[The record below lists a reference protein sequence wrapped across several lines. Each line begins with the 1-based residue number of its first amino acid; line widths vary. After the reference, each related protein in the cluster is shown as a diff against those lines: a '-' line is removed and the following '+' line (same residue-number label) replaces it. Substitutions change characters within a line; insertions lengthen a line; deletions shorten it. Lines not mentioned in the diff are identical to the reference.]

1 MTSLF
6 DHSTSQARIVNH
18 KAEVSP
24 TLLNRDGET
33 ADQSCGFFEGPAVLM
48 FEESGESLNTFVV
61 AVKKPLCHRL
71 ECQPMKAFVDEPWE
85 PSC

>member
-6 DHSTSQARIVNH
+6 DHSTSQPRIVNH

-48 FEESGESLNTFVV
+48 FEESGEPLNTFVV
-61 AVKKPLCHRL
+61 AVKSRYVIDLSVSR
-71 ECQPMKAFVDEPWE
+71 
-85 PSC
+85 